1 MGPSTPPGATLPLL
15 QSTQIKVDSSTTL
28 PFTTT
33 QKYRVES
40 CTAMADE
47 MKKYIVG
54 PMPAIQFLDVFF
66 PTDRIPR
73 YRKRSAYNY
82 KAGCYNDAVKAASEK
97 EAYDPF
103 VSASK

>member
-1 MGPSTPPGATLPLL
+1 MGPSTPPGATFPLP
-15 QSTQIKVDSSTTL
+15 QSTPIKVDSSTTL

-47 MKKYIVG
+47 IKKYIVG

-66 PTDRIPR
+66 PTDCIPR
-73 YRKRSAYNY
+73 YRKRSAYKY
-82 KAGCYNDAVKAASEK
+82 EAGCYDTTVKAASER

-103 VSASK
+103 VSPSK